1 MGHSSIQVTV
11 DIYGHLVPVETG
23 RPSTGWTIRRRQR
36 KSRPQQRKSERVET
50 KVETIGENFRF
61 GVAKMLKSLA
71 RPEGFEPPTL
81 RSEV

>member
-11 DIYGHLVPVETG
+11 DIYGQLAPVEIDRQLISSAMRRGAQKRLT
-23 RPSTGWTIRRRQR
+23 RRR
-36 KSRPQQRKSERVET
+36 KKTGLET
-50 KVETIGENFRF
+50 KVETIGENIRF
-61 GVAKMLKSLA
+61 EGRKFIEIMA